1 MRPPVFPGPDFAKI
15 AALLHQPRPKLY
27 AMRRKGD
34 SMEKRSFSLILRVLF
49 VLWLGLINVLYY
61 LQFRGFFDARLR
73 LFFRL
78 WR

>member
-1 MRPPVFPGPDFAKI
+1 
-15 AALLHQPRPKLY
+15 
-27 AMRRKGD
+27 
-34 SMEKRSFSLILRVLF
+34 MEKRSFSLILRVLF

-73 LFFRL
+73 LFFHL